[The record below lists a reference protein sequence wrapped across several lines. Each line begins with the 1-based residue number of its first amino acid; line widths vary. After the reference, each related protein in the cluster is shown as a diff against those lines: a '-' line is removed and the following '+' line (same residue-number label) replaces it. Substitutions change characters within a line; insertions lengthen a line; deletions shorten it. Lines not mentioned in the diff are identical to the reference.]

1 MAAPTLERQGAH
13 TLLTTAA
20 SVLIG
25 LTLSVLVSRTLGPE
39 GKGMLDV
46 ASASIGLFTL
56 VLGGSLNSALAYRLA
71 SLPTRPKGLVLRL
84 GAWGLAAGFATA
96 VVLGAS
102 PRLSSQLG
110 LLPGSDPL
118 FWLTFIGVSAGFGV
132 WAAGLRGM
140 LIGRH
145 RLIAANRI
153 DLAIKAGLLAAYLAL
168 AGGALASPRAFALVG
183 LGSAA
188 LLAVLLLLA
197 QREPSD
203 PAPGLWRALFAT
215 ALPVHGTNILHF
227 LNQRADIFF
236 LQASQG
242 AREVGLYALAVSL
255 AQCLL
260 LASSALAQP
269 LLPRLAQASP
279 AEAAEIAARLC
290 RLFLTL
296 AVPGAVGLAALG
308 WWAVPAVFGRDFAA
322 SLPSLALLLPGVIA
336 FGLTNIL
343 ISYFVGVDRA
353 RLNVAISLGA
363 LTATLAG
370 NLTLTPAYGAVG
382 AAGASL
388 LAYGVSG
395 LVSLLAFA
403 RISGLPIARALLPDG
418 ADLQAAFGLVRALRL

>member
-25 LTLSVLVSRTLGPE
+25 LMLSVLVARTLGPE

-84 GAWGLAAGFATA
+84 GIWGLVAG
-96 VVLGAS
+96 VVTMAMLGAS

-110 LLPGSDPL
+110 LLPGSDSV
-118 FWLTFIGVSAGFGV
+118 FWLIFIGVSAGFGI

-145 RLIAANRI
+145 HLITANRI
-153 DLAIKAGLLAAYLAL
+153 DLAIKAGLLVAYLAL
-168 AGGALASPRAFALVG
+168 AASALASPRAFGFVG
-183 LGSAA
+183 MGAAILLA
-188 LLAVLLLLA
+188 LLLFFA
-197 QREPSD
+197 QLEPSQHT
-203 PAPGLWRALFAT
+203 PGLWPALLAT

-236 LQASQG
+236 LQASHG

-269 LLPRLAQASP
+269 LLPKLAHASP

-296 AVPGAVGLAALG
+296 AVPGGLGLTALG
-308 WWAVPAVFGRDFAA
+308 WWAIPAVFGRDFSA
-322 SLPSLALLLPGVIA
+322 SLPSLAVLLPGVIA

-343 ISYFVGVDRA
+343 ISYFVGIDRA
-353 RLNVAISLGA
+353 RLNVAISVAA
-363 LTATLAG
+363 LTVTLVG
-370 NLTLTPAYGAVG
+370 NLTLTPAYGALG

-388 LAYGVSG
+388 LAYGFAG

-403 RISGLPIARALLPDG
+403 RISGLPLARTVIPDRN
-418 ADLQAAFGLVRALRL
+418 DLQAAFGLVRALRL